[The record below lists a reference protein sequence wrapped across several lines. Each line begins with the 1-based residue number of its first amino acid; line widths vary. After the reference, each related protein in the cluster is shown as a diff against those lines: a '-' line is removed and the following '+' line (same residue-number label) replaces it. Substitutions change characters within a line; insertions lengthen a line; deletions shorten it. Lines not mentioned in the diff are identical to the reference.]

1 MMLPMFLQIKKL
13 AAIGLLAGL
22 PALAE
27 PVRVLVAFHS
37 QTGNTEK
44 MAQALAAGAA
54 SVEGVE
60 TSVKPVGEVTKQD
73 LEAADAIALGSPVH
87 MGDAAVEV
95 RAALVR
101 WSGELGFWESR
112 GLQNKVGAVFAT
124 GALPSNGKEFTM
136 MSLATGLLQFG
147 VVLVSP
153 YGSLGASAT
162 TYKPDPGVDEAEEKI
177 AHGLGRRL
185 AEIAA
190 QMKRGAVE

>member
-1 MMLPMFLQIKKL
+1 MMQPMSLRIKKL
-13 AAIGLLAGL
+13 AALLLLAGL

-27 PVRVLVAFHS
+27 PVHVLVVYHS
-37 QTGNTEK
+37 QTGNTK
-44 MAQALAAGAA
+44 QMADALTAGAA
-54 SVEGVE
+54 GVEGVE
-60 TSVKPVGEVTKQD
+60 AEAKPVDAVTKAD
-73 LEAADAIALGSPVH
+73 LERADAIALGSPVH
-87 MGDAAVEV
+87 MGDAAVEM

-101 WSGELGFWESR
+101 WSGEFGFWESR

-124 GALPSNGKEFTM
+124 GALPSNGKELTM

-177 AHGLGRRL
+177 ARDLGQRL
-185 AEIAA
+185 AEVAA
-190 QMKRGAVE
+190 RMKRGATQ